1 MLRTAIKDPHSEKPD
16 ISSMMP
22 TSVSFDARC
31 RAKARFRATGSNMW
45 RLDLIKPWYAFQN
58 SSFMGSP
65 MVGRDKIAKWAISH
79 LGIPV
84 ELPFL
89 VHDNSAFYIGVFR
102 WFVKWNLAF
111 LPIE

>member
-1 MLRTAIKDPHSEKPD
+1 
-16 ISSMMP
+16 
-22 TSVSFDARC
+22 
-31 RAKARFRATGSNMW
+31 
-45 RLDLIKPWYAFQN
+45 
-58 SSFMGSP
+58 MGSP
-65 MVGRDKIAKWAISH
+65 MVGRGKIAKWAISH